1 MCVCVCVCVCVH
13 LFRSVV
19 ETCNMA
25 PAQLQ
30 RERHG
35 HCPCILD
42 TRVNPRCVVCRCK
55 WPKLYSY
62 RREVSYTASQTDVH
76 RTTAIGRRMTGGND
90 VTCSHRVLDLVL
102 PVEEEAARVLAVGL
116 GLVAPLPQAVGDV
129 GLVILS
135 AQQRPREQARHC
147 RTMADNSEAKG
158 RSVTST
164 RKGCESSKE

>member
-1 MCVCVCVCVCVH
+1 
-13 LFRSVV
+13 
-19 ETCNMA
+19 
-25 PAQLQ
+25 
-30 RERHG
+30 
-35 HCPCILD
+35 
-42 TRVNPRCVVCRCK
+42 
-55 WPKLYSY
+55 
-62 RREVSYTASQTDVH
+62 
-76 RTTAIGRRMTGGND
+76 MTGGND

-147 RTMADNSEAKG
+147 RTMADTAEAKG

-164 RKGCESSKE
+164 RKECDVSKE